1 MEHWST
7 LSKGIKFDLNRNS
20 YPGSSLNQKGVEV
33 LDTTDEEGT
42 GRLATGGGGE
52 LYPRK
57 RRDRQGASP
66 SPSQIASLSIGVPA
80 DHRDQ
85 LARTS

>member
-42 GRLATGGGGE
+42 GRLATGGC
-52 LYPRK
+52 LYGF
-57 RRDRQGASP
+57 RQA
-66 SPSQIASLSIGVPA
+66 ARATVDGV
-80 DHRDQ
+80 
-85 LARTS
+85 